1 MSTVTNDVSYPD
13 SAPQA
18 EHDLHDR
25 LEVALLRV
33 GALHLGRA
41 GAWRYDDLAAP
52 YWRLYCNRQDGARI
66 HTRHRGPMPL
76 MAQRRYLIPPWV
88 HFASEGAAGVD
99 HIYCHF
105 DCLGLSGVLLRE
117 LFPQPVALR
126 RDAAAEAALIT
137 TGDALAQRRSVGLDL
152 ACAFKAA
159 VFTALG
165 ELLGALPAVHRHRV
179 LAQIRRDLPVRD
191 AVEWIEQHLHADLSN
206 ASIAARLH
214 VGSDQAIRLFRRW
227 LGQTPAAYVQERR
240 IAAVARRLAYTD
252 EPIDTIA
259 AACGFANR
267 HYLTRI
273 FGQHMGLAPA
283 AYRRVHAEN
292 EVRKSGSPEVQKSPV
307 RGH

>member
-1 MSTVTNDVSYPD
+1 MSPVTDDVSYPD

-33 GALHLGRA
+33 GALRLGRT

-66 HTRHRGPMPL
+66 HPRHRGSIPL
-76 MAQRRYLIPPWV
+76 TARRRYLIPPWV

-105 DCLGLSGVLLRE
+105 ECLGLSGALQRE
-117 LFPQPVALR
+117 LFPQPVALQ
-126 RDAAAEAALIT
+126 RDASAEDALIAS
-137 TGDALAQRRSVGLDL
+137 GNVLAQRRSVGPDL

-165 ELLGALPAVHRHRV
+165 ELLGGLPSTHRHRV
-179 LAQIRRDLPVRD
+179 LAQVRRDLPVRE
-191 AVEWIEQHLHADLSN
+191 AVEWIEQHLQANLSN
-206 ASIAARLH
+206 ASIAARLQ

-240 IAAVARRLAYTD
+240 IAAAARRLAYTD
-252 EPIDTIA
+252 ESIDDIA
-259 AACGFANR
+259 ASCGFANR

-273 FGQHMGLAPA
+273 FGRHMGLAPA
-283 AYRRVHAEN
+283 AYRRAHA
-292 EVRKSGSPEVQKSPV
+292 G
-307 RGH
+307 